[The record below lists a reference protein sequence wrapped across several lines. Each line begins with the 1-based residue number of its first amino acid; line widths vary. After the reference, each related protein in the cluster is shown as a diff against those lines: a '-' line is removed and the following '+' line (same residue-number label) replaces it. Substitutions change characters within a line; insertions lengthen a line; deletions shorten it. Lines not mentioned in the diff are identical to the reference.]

1 MLEKCLD
8 LLTLSEK
15 ILNKAKTELK
25 MAKRSNSKREKVWF
39 DENQFLVHGL
49 AWVATYVEA
58 LKQLTNWGQN
68 IIRIRLETGKYFTL
82 DRIEITYIIEAHSII
97 CRWFGDIVI
106 YL

>member
-25 MAKRSNSKREKVWF
+25 MDKRSNSKREKVWF

-58 LKQLTNWGQN
+58 LKQLTNWGPNLSIQKKLPEFESLT
-68 IIRIRLETGKYFTL
+68 LEVACEEYFWQ
-82 DRIEITYIIEAHSII
+82 IFHGITRYEK
-97 CRWFGDIVI
+97 
-106 YL
+106 